1 VAKRNPSAL
10 KAHRQN
16 VQRRR
21 RNRDLRSS
29 LRTGLKAMRTALNAG
44 KLDEAKA
51 LLSATTSLV
60 DRMAGKG
67 IIHKNT
73 AGRYK
78 SRIAARLGP
87 REAEARTAS
96 R

>member
-1 VAKRNPSAL
+1 MAKRNPSAL

-16 VQRRR
+16 VK
-21 RNRDLRSS
+21 RNAQNRSLRSE
-29 LRTGLKAMRTALNAG
+29 LRSGLKAIRKALDAG
-44 KLDEAKA
+44 QIDEAKA
-51 LLSATTSLV
+51 ALRGTVSLV

-78 SRIAARLGP
+78 SRLTARLTKG
-87 REAEARTAS
+87 AS
-96 R
+96 A